1 MMPNKMKITT
11 SAPSILIL
19 QVFLR
24 LASTNVF
31 LINRNPPGQP
41 WLSRDSFRIPS
52 SLCHRNN
59 TNGECDLFKALGY
72 KHQNCSCYCPS
83 QNSSFVYHENKWTC
97 LKNGKIRNLQGKR
110 IRMVLYFSSF
120 ILYGM

>member
-72 KHQNCSCYCPS
+72 KASKLFLLLS
-83 QNSSFVYHENKWTC
+83 VSKLLIC
-97 LKNGKIRNLQGKR
+97 LSREQ
-110 IRMVLYFSSF
+110 MDVS
-120 ILYGM
+120 